1 MCPTNYYSGYGTS
14 LGGYYNTITNRCYYV
29 DDTNQKTYANA
40 RATCTATAGSNLMQI
55 STTYEMALA
64 ALWAGSI
71 RNYWVSY
78 KMNKFA

>member
-1 MCPTNYYSGYGTS
+1 M
-14 LGGYYNTITNRCYYV
+14 

-71 RNYWVSY
+71 RNYWVGY
-78 KMNKFA
+78 KMNKLA